1 VSSVAAALPRVRA
14 FVVSPRAVLGAIVL
28 AGTAALDLLTRQVV
42 TPSVFPDEYL
52 YSQLGRG
59 LATTGHLTIRGV
71 DPHFL
76 PVLQPL
82 LTAPVWLVGDVGSAF
97 RLIQLENALALSL
110 AAVPAYLIA
119 RRLGVRTGLALGVA
133 ALSIAGPPA
142 LFTGMVMAEP
152 YAYTLSLCV
161 VLAGLRAIEQPSL
174 RAQLGL
180 LAVSGLAAFDR
191 LQLAAVPLC
200 VAVAMV
206 ASRNWRGQRLFLGV
220 IAAGALGGVAYASI
234 RGFGYYHLK
243 PTPLGASHALRLAG
257 VDVYVVLL
265 AAGAAIAPSAAV
277 GIAQSIAR
285 PRTRAEAAFG
295 WIALSSIAVLVLQ
308 CVLWGDVHRVQ
319 ERYLGYALPLLAL
332 AFALRCSRPG
342 RRPVPEIGVAAAI
355 AVVAALVPLSGYSID
370 AKHNLAPT
378 LYAFVRVER
387 VLGGEATTA
396 GVFAIVATVLAALG
410 CLRRPLLVLATSLAA
425 SATLLGF
432 GLSWSG
438 MLSADGRANYLPRD
452 AHWVDH
458 AVNGSA
464 TMLVVGNAWNG
475 QALATLFWNPSVTRV
490 VRMPGANKVDWLN
503 DPFVRV
509 ARDGTVVG
517 LRGDVLVDVSPATAV
532 TLRDAR
538 RVRAFGAMALWR
550 PHGPAR
556 LEAVMDNRLA
566 DGRVLKSGGIEVWS
580 GSDRLAGWIE
590 LRVHAP
596 KSLGSA
602 HLDLVRTSVDV
613 PAGSTRVVRVRACG
627 RGPWT
632 GGFVASPVVVRGRQ
646 WHSPIVS
653 VPRYVPDRSACP

>member
-1 VSSVAAALPRVRA
+1 
-14 FVVSPRAVLGAIVL
+14 VLGTIVL
-28 AGTAALDLLTRQVV
+28 AATVGLDLLTRQIV

-82 LTAPVWLVGDVGSAF
+82 LTAPAWLVGDVGASF
-97 RLIQLENALALSL
+97 RLIQLENALVFSL

-133 ALSIAGPPA
+133 VLSIAGPPA
-142 LFTGMVMAEP
+142 LFTGLLMAEP
-152 YAYTLSLCV
+152 FAYTLALCV
-161 VLAGLRAIEQPSL
+161 VLAGLHAIEQPSL
-174 RAQLGL
+174 RAQLVL

-200 VAVAMV
+200 LAVAIV
-206 ASRNWRGQRLFLGV
+206 ATRSWRGQRLFLGV
-220 IAAGALGGVAYASI
+220 IVAGALGGVAYASV

-265 AAGAAIAPSAAV
+265 ATGAAIAPSAVV
-277 GIAQSIAR
+277 GITQAIVR
-285 PRTRAEAAFG
+285 PRTRVEAAFG
-295 WIALSSIAVLVLQ
+295 WTALSSIAVLVLQ

-342 RRPVPEIGVAAAI
+342 RRPVAEIGVAAAI

-378 LYAFVRVER
+378 LYAFVRIER
-387 VLGGEATTA
+387 ALGGEASTA
-396 GVFAIVATVLAALG
+396 GVFAIAATLLAAFG
-410 CLRRPLLVLATSLAA
+410 CLRRPLLVLTASVGAA
-425 SATLLGF
+425 VTLLGF

-452 AHWVDH
+452 VHWVDH
-458 AVNGSA
+458 SVDGSA

-475 QALATLFWNPSVTRV
+475 QALATLFWNPTVTRV
-490 VRMPGANKVDWLN
+490 VRMRGANKVDWLD

-509 ARDGTVVG
+509 ARDGTITG

-550 PHGPAR
+550 PHGRAR
-556 LEAVMDNRLA
+556 LQAVMNNRLA

-596 KSLGSA
+596 RSLGRA
-602 HLDLVRTSVDV
+602 HLDLVRTGVDV
-613 PAGSTRVVRVRACG
+613 PAGATRVVRVRACG

-646 WHSPIVS
+646 WHSPVVS
-653 VPRYVPDRSACP
+653 LPRYVPDPSACP

>member
-1 VSSVAAALPRVRA
+1 VAEVAAALPRVRA

-28 AGTAALDLLTRQVV
+28 AGTVALDLLTRQVV

-59 LATTGHLTIRGV
+59 LATTGHLTVRGV

-82 LTAPVWLVGDVGSAF
+82 LTAPAWLVGDVGTAF

-133 ALSIAGPPA
+133 ALSIAGPAA
-142 LFTGMVMAEP
+142 LFNWLGIAEAF
-152 YAYTLSLCV
+152 AYTLSLCV
-161 VLAGLRAIEQPSL
+161 VLAGLRAIERPSP
-174 RAQLGL
+174 RTQLVL

-200 VAVAMV
+200 VAVAIV
-206 ASRNWRGQRLFLGV
+206 ATRSWRAHRLFLGV
-220 IAAGALGGVAYASI
+220 VGAAALGGVAYASV

-243 PTPLGASHALRLAG
+243 PTPLGASHALTLAG

-265 AAGAAIAPSAAV
+265 AAGAAIAPSGLV
-277 GIAQSIAR
+277 GIVQAIVRA
-285 PRTRAEAAFG
+285 RTRVEAAFG
-295 WIALSSIAVLVLQ
+295 WTALSLIALLVLQ

-342 RRPVPEIGVAAAI
+342 RRPVTEIGVAAAI
-355 AVVAALVPLSGYSID
+355 AVVAALVPLSGYAID

-387 VLGGEATTA
+387 ALGGEAITA
-396 GVFAIVATVLAALG
+396 GVFAITATLLAAFG
-410 CLRRPLLVLATSLAA
+410 CLRRPLLVLTASLVA
-425 SATLLGF
+425 SAALLAF

-458 AVNGSA
+458 AVDGSA

-475 QALATLFWNPSVTRV
+475 QALATLFWNPSVARV
-490 VRMPGANKVDWLN
+490 VRMPGANKVDWLD
-503 DPFVRV
+503 DPFVKV
-509 ARDGTVVG
+509 ARDGTIAG
-517 LRGDVLVDVSPATAV
+517 LNGDVLGDVSPATAV

-538 RVRAFGAMALWR
+538 RVRAFGAMTLWR
-550 PHGPAR
+550 PRGPAR
-556 LEAVMDNRLA
+556 LAAVMNNRLS
-566 DGRVLKSGGIEVWS
+566 DGRVLMSGGIEVWS
-580 GSDRLAGWIE
+580 GSDRLAGWVE

-596 KSLGSA
+596 RSLGSA
-602 HLDLVRTSVDV
+602 HLDHVRTGVDV
-613 PAGSTRVVRVRACG
+613 PAGATRVVRVRACG

-646 WHSPIVS
+646 WRSPIVS
-653 VPRYVPDRSACP
+653 VPRYVADPRACP

>member
-1 VSSVAAALPRVRA
+1 MSSVAPALPRVRA
-14 FVVSPRAVLGAIVL
+14 FVLSPRAVLGTIVL
-28 AGTAALDLLTRQVV
+28 AGTVALDLLTRQLV

-82 LTAPVWLVGDVGSAF
+82 LTAPAWLVGDVGGSF
-97 RLIQLENALALSL
+97 RLIQLENALVFSL

-142 LFTGMVMAEP
+142 LFTGLLMAEP
-152 YAYTLSLCV
+152 FAYTLALCV
-161 VLAGLRAIEQPSL
+161 VLAGLHAIEQPSL
-174 RAQLGL
+174 RAQLVL

-200 VAVAMV
+200 LAVAIV
-206 ASRNWRGQRLFLGV
+206 ATRSRRGQRLFLGV
-220 IAAGALGGVAYASI
+220 IVAGALGGVAYASV
-234 RGFGYYHLK
+234 RGLGYYHLK
-243 PTPLGASHALRLAG
+243 PTPLDAPHALRLAG

-265 AAGAAIAPSAAV
+265 AAGVAIAPSAVV
-277 GIAQSIAR
+277 GIAQAIVR
-285 PRTRAEAAFG
+285 PRTRVEAAFG
-295 WIALSSIAVLVLQ
+295 WTALSSIAVLVLQ

-332 AFALRCSRPG
+332 AFALRCSRAG

-355 AVVAALVPLSGYSID
+355 AVVAAIVPLSGYSID

-378 LYAFVRVER
+378 LYAFVRIER
-387 VLGGEATTA
+387 ALGGEASTA
-396 GVFAIVATVLAALG
+396 GVFAIAATLLAAFG
-410 CLRRPLLVLATSLAA
+410 CLRRPLLVLAASVGAA
-425 SATLLGF
+425 ATLMGF

-452 AHWVDH
+452 AHWIDH
-458 AVNGSA
+458 AADGSA
-464 TMLVVGNAWNG
+464 TMLVVGDAWNG

-490 VRMPGANKVDWLN
+490 VRMRGANKVDWLD

-509 ARDGTVVG
+509 ARDGTVLG
-517 LRGDVLVDVSPATAV
+517 LHGDVLVDVSPATAV

-538 RVRAFGAMALWR
+538 RVRAFGAMTLWR
-550 PHGPAR
+550 PHGRAR
-556 LEAVMDNRLA
+556 LEAVMNNRLA

-580 GSDRLAGWIE
+580 GSDRVAGWIE

-596 KSLGSA
+596 RSLGRA
-602 HLDLVRTSVDV
+602 HLDLVRTGIDV
-613 PAGSTRVVRVRACG
+613 PAGATRVIRVRACG

-632 GGFVASPVVVRGRQ
+632 GGFVASPVVVRGRE
-646 WHSPIVS
+646 WHSPVVS
-653 VPRYVPDRSACP
+653 VPRYVPDPSACS